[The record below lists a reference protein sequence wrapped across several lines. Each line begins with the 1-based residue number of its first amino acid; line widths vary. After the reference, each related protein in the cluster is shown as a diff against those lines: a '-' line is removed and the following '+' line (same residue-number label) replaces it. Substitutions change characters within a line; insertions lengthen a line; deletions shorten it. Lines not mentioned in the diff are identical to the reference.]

1 MTPGTQSILL
11 ADLTIDPEVQPRE
24 QIDEE
29 RIEDFARAM
38 DDGAVFPP
46 ICTFYDGAT
55 TWLSDGFHR
64 VGARRRTQYDHIT
77 AVIREGTRE
86 DAILHAIKANS
97 IHGKP
102 LTRAE
107 KRHAIEVVLR
117 LHAEWSDNRI
127 ADEVAASHH
136 LVANVR
142 EGLAATLEIS
152 NVAERVDTR
161 GRLQPAQKPR
171 QHAAVRTTDEYSQ
184 DDPQL
189 DEGCPGA
196 PGADQGFVCQDCG
209 YHAVAGEPG
218 PCPVCESRVRADA
231 DTMEHAAL
239 ASAQSEPLPSAASAP
254 TESAP
259 LMPIPSASLTKEQKA
274 FYQINQLVHLALLDV
289 ELVADTA
296 KSFALEGA
304 VDEIGQLATWMTGL
318 HEALRARLVKPA
330 LRSVK

>member
-11 ADLTIDPEVQPRE
+11 TDLTIDPEVQPRE
-24 QIDEE
+24 QLDEE
-29 RIEDFARAM
+29 RIEDFAHAM

-117 LHAEWSDNRI
+117 LHPEWSDNRI

-136 LVANVR
+136 TVASTR
-142 EGLAATLEIS
+142 EALQATWQIAKLP
-152 NVAERVDTR
+152 ARVGAD
-161 GRLQPAQKPR
+161 GRQRSAPQPR
-171 QHAAVRTTDEYSQ
+171 QHSPVYASAEFSQ

-189 DEGCPGA
+189 DEGA
-196 PGADQGFVCQDCG
+196 QDDLSEELGFVCPDCD
-209 YHAVAGEPG
+209 YRAVPGEPP
-218 PCPVCESRVRADA
+218 PCPRCESKARADA
-231 DTMEHAAL
+231 DTTEHIPPAAVP
-239 ASAQSEPLPSAASAP
+239 SEPPRTALSTPVDSAP
-254 TESAP
+254 P
-259 LMPIPSASLTKEQKA
+259 MPIPPASLTKEQKA